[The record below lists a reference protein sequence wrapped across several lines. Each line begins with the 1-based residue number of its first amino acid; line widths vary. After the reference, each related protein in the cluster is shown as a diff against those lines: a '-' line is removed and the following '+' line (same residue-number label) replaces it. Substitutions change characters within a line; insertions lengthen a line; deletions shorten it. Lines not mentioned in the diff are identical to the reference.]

1 MLIVLK
7 LLGSIALLIYGMKV
21 MSEALQKMAGPQLRH
36 LLGAMTT
43 NRFSGVA
50 TGALVTVA
58 VQSSAATTVMTV
70 SFVNAALLTLT
81 QAISIIMG
89 ANIGTTMSAWI
100 MSAGFSFNMA
110 DMVWPAFLAGII
122 LIQLGKHRY
131 IGDFLFGL
139 SFLLFALGML
149 KQTGVEMDLAS
160 KPAVVAFFSS
170 FKTNYGTILLFLL
183 IGTVLTAMVQSSAA
197 LMAITM
203 VLCATGAISIY
214 QGIALVMG
222 ENIGTTVTANL
233 AAMSANTQARRT
245 AMAHLVF
252 NVFGVIWVL
261 IFFFPF
267 IRMVCGIV
275 GLDPNAPEQNATQLS
290 FALATFH
297 TCFNVI
303 NTAVLIWF
311 IPQIEKLVC
320 FLIKPKQTEEE
331 DEFRLQYIR
340 GGIMKTPEI
349 SVLQAQKEIVVFGER
364 MERMFGQ
371 VKELYGIQDEQ
382 AFDKLFDRIKK
393 VEDMSDKM
401 ENEIG
406 RYLGEVGS
414 AHLSDD
420 TKQKIRAM
428 LRQIGELESVGDSCF
443 NLARILRRKREN
455 KVVFGEEQEAGVAEM
470 FALIDEALAR
480 MNESLANRRESV
492 SIVDSEDVERR
503 INACR
508 NALKQKNIENLDAQ
522 VYGYDLGTVF
532 SDLIG
537 ECEKTGDYI
546 INVVEARLGAVR
558 NGIRFRGMQID
569 PDAKEVTV
577 DGEPVELSIH
587 EYNLLKLFLENV
599 GETFSAQ
606 ELHKK
611 CWSENTAT
619 NDRVVDTYINRL
631 RRKIGPYAENVI
643 FTTFQDILEGCFE
656 IPRIPRVRDVPAD
669 ARIRHHQMDLPVRI
683 IGNDT
688 LNEPEVPGVH
698 ADNAVKAVVIG
709 PCHLPGTLFL
719 VERHAVLGEAALG
732 RRIDGIADFF
742 RGNGGRFD
750 MPENLKAP
758 ASDQGLENEFCHRAA
773 AYVAVAD
780 EKDSHGS
787 IGGRCS

>member
-1 MLIVLK
+1 
-7 LLGSIALLIYGMKV
+7 
-21 MSEALQKMAGPQLRH
+21 

-70 SFVNAALLTLT
+70 SFVNAALLTLA

-100 MSAGFSFNMA
+100 MSAGFSFNVVNV
-110 DMVWPAFLAGII
+110 VWPAFLIGII
-122 LIQLGKHRY
+122 LIQIGKHRY
-131 IGDFLFGL
+131 FGDFLFGL

-160 KPAVVAFFSS
+160 KPEVVAFFAS

-183 IGTVLTAMVQSSAA
+183 IGTILTAMVQSSAA

-203 VLCATGAISIY
+203 VLCATGAISIF

-275 GLDPNAPEQNATQLS
+275 GLDPNASEQNPTQLS

-297 TCFNVI
+297 TCFNLI
-303 NTAVLIWF
+303 NTAILIWF

-320 FLIKPKQTEEE
+320 ALIKPKKTDEEE
-331 DEFRLQYIR
+331 EFRLQYIR

-349 SVLQAQKEIVVFGER
+349 SVLQAQKEIVVFGEK
-364 MERMFGQ
+364 MERMFGM
-371 VKELYGIQDEQ
+371 VKELYGTADEQ
-382 AFDKLFDRIKK
+382 AFEKLFERIRK
-393 VEDMSDKM
+393 VEEVSDKM

-406 RYLGEVGS
+406 RYLGDVGS

-428 LRQIGELESVGDSCF
+428 LRQIGELESIGDSCF
-443 NLARILRRKREN
+443 NLARIMRRKREQ
-455 KVVFGEEQEAGVAEM
+455 KVEFNEELEAGVVEM
-470 FALIDEALAR
+470 FGHVDKALAQ
-480 MNESLANRRESV
+480 MNEMLGGRREDYF
-492 SIVDSEDVERR
+492 IGISEEIERG

-508 NALKQKNIENLDAQ
+508 NRLKQQNIDNMDART
-522 VYGYDLGTVF
+522 YGYDIGTVF

-537 ECEKTGDYI
+537 ECEKTGDYV
-546 INVVEARLGAVR
+546 INVVEARLGAVK
-558 NGIRFRGMQID
+558 NGIRYKGLQVD
-569 PDAKEVTV
+569 PDAKVVTV
-577 DGEPVELSIH
+577 DGTEVNLSVH
-587 EYNLLKLFLENV
+587 EYNLLKLFLEHF
-599 GETFSAQ
+599 GETFTA
-606 ELHKK
+606 EDLHKR
-611 CWSENTAT
+611 CWSESTVT
-619 NDRVVDTYINRL
+619 TVRVVDTYINRL
-631 RRKIGPYAENVI
+631 RRKIGSYADNLVTKEGEGYI
-643 FTTFQDILEGCFE
+643 FQD
-656 IPRIPRVRDVPAD
+656 
-669 ARIRHHQMDLPVRI
+669 
-683 IGNDT
+683 
-688 LNEPEVPGVH
+688 
-698 ADNAVKAVVIG
+698 
-709 PCHLPGTLFL
+709 
-719 VERHAVLGEAALG
+719 
-732 RRIDGIADFF
+732 
-742 RGNGGRFD
+742 
-750 MPENLKAP
+750 
-758 ASDQGLENEFCHRAA
+758 
-773 AYVAVAD
+773 
-780 EKDSHGS
+780 
-787 IGGRCS
+787 